1 MKKKFTI
8 EIAGLGFEYGVGKIS
23 KSQYKYWDEHS
34 DELSLA
40 LNNNFDYEENKTPK
54 SCQLKNWYNEY
65 AEVGCYS
72 GPLIE
77 GAMIKILDDAGNLI
91 LNMDPYKIAEKFE
104 DEEEFL
110 DYGDEF
116 QSNNSYDVSGYFIK
130 WRLDG
135 NGTYFRGVFEDKEFS
150 IQKLK
155 ISIFDVDNDR
165 IVDGVFYDNKSIA
178 DDGGNWSYDSSD
190 YQVGFNAPVNK

>member
-1 MKKKFTI
+1 MQKKFTI
-8 EIAGLGFEYGVGKIS
+8 EISGFGLEFGVGKIS
-23 KSQYKYWDEHS
+23 KSQYKYWNEHS

-54 SCQLKNWYNEY
+54 SCRLKDWYNEY
-65 AEVGCYS
+65 AEIANFS

-77 GAMIKILDDAGNLI
+77 GSMIKILDDADNLI

-104 DEEEFL
+104 DEEDFL

-130 WRLDG
+130 WRLEG
-135 NGTYFRGVFEDKEFS
+135 NGIFFRGEFEDKEFS

-165 IVDGVFYDNKSIA
+165 IVNGVFYGNKPVA
-178 DDGGNWSYDSSD
+178 DDGGAWGYNSSD
-190 YQVGFNAPVNK
+190 YQVGFNNPKNE